1 MSDKIKGHVA
11 TYLNVTTM
19 RVAAR
24 AYRPR
29 VASTAYGRAVRLPS
43 DRPIPRCTET
53 PYFAGPRYCWDD
65 AKIYDL
71 SIPRGVLPDISRI
84 TGGRNFSFLCRN
96 IPFFWI
102 AIISG
107 DPYLMVDNIKR
118 GILIGEEWRRLH
130 SPHVIKKWTSTTMM
144 KTPPT
149 E

>member
-1 MSDKIKGHVA
+1 MLTSFIQDVVVHQTSKEQKLCKSLSDKIKGHVA

-71 SIPRGVLPDISRI
+71 SIKEGRQHVLRVGAWHHLRLTPVEAHAV
-84 TGGRNFSFLCRN
+84 TPAGTTTLCCFL
-96 IPFFWI
+96 
-102 AIISG
+102 
-107 DPYLMVDNIKR
+107 
-118 GILIGEEWRRLH
+118 
-130 SPHVIKKWTSTTMM
+130 TTFL
-144 KTPPT
+144 
-149 E
+149 